1 MTPGIAVV
9 AGAGIGGL
17 TAALALAARGWEVT
31 LVERRTAFSTDGA
44 GIQLS
49 PNASRILIDLGLG
62 PALRRAASEPAR
74 VAIRALASGR
84 EIGAVALGAFM
95 RERFGAPYYVVHR
108 AELQTLLLDAVRA
121 RATIRLMMGRAVI
134 GGRER
139 PDGTS
144 ITVENAAGARDTLE
158 ADLAVAADGLWSR
171 LRAAGEDWR
180 APQYRG
186 FAAWRATIPCTD
198 APAGLVGD
206 ETGLWLGRDR
216 HVVHYPIAGGRLL
229 NIVAVERRAAPV
241 EGWAEPGDRAE
252 LVAAFAAAAA
262 PLRALVAAAPAW
274 QLWSLFDL
282 PAAAMRRGRLALV
295 GDAAHP
301 VLPFLAQGGA
311 LAIEDAAV
319 LAGVLAGAKDVAAA
333 LAGYER
339 ARLPR
344 ARRIQQAARRNG
356 AAYHAGGVK
365 AFIRD
370 AVIRQLG
377 PERMALRFAWLYGW
391 RAE

>member
-1 MTPGIAVV
+1 VTPGTAVI

-17 TAALALAARGWEVT
+17 TAAPALAARGWEVT
-31 LVERRTAFSTDGA
+31 LVERRTAFSADGA

-121 RATIRLMMGRAVI
+121 RSMIRLMMGRAVI
-134 GGRER
+134 GGREQ
-139 PDGTS
+139 PDRTS

-186 FAAWRATIPCTD
+186 FAAWRATIPRTD
-198 APAGLVGD
+198 APAGLAGD
-206 ETGLWLGRDR
+206 ETGLWLGRDH

-241 EGWAEPGDRAE
+241 EGWAEHGDPAE
-252 LVAAFAAAAA
+252 LVAAFAKAAA
-262 PLRALVAAAPAW
+262 PFRALLAAAPAW

-319 LAGVLAGAKDVAAA
+319 LAGALAGAKDVAAA
-333 LAGYER
+333 LAAYER

-365 AFIRD
+365 ASMRD
-370 AVIRQLG
+370 AVIRHLG

>member
-1 MTPGIAVV
+1 MTPGTAVI

-17 TAALALAARGWEVT
+17 TAALALADRGWEVT
-31 LVERRTAFSTDGA
+31 LVERRTAFSADGA
-44 GIQLS
+44 GVQLS

-84 EIGAVALGAFM
+84 EIGALALGAFM

-139 PDGTS
+139 PDRTS
-144 ITVENAAGARDTLE
+144 LTVEDAAGARDTLE
-158 ADLAVAADGLWSR
+158 ADLAVAADGLGSR

-186 FAAWRATIPCTD
+186 FAAWRATIPRTD
-198 APAGLVGD
+198 APAGLAGD

-252 LVAAFAAAAA
+252 LVAAFATAAA
-262 PLRALVAAAPAW
+262 PLRALLAAAPAW

-319 LAGVLAGAKDVAAA
+319 LAGALAGAKDVAAA
-333 LAGYER
+333 LAAYER
-339 ARLPR
+339 DRLPR

-365 AFIRD
+365 ASMRD
-370 AVIRQLG
+370 AVIRHLG
-377 PERMALRFAWLYGW
+377 PERMALRYAWLYGW

>member
-31 LVERRTAFSTDGA
+31 LVERRTAFSADGA

-121 RATIRLMMGRAVI
+121 RSTIRLMMGRAVI

>member
-1 MTPGIAVV
+1 VTPGTAVI

-31 LVERRTAFSTDGA
+31 LVERRTGFSADGA

-62 PALRRAASEPAR
+62 PALRRAASGPSR

-121 RATIRLMMGRAVI
+121 RSTIRLMMGRAVI
-134 GGRER
+134 GGREQ
-139 PDGTS
+139 PDRTS

-186 FAAWRATIPCTD
+186 FAAWRATIPATD
-198 APAGLVGD
+198 APAGLAGD

-252 LVAAFAAAAA
+252 LVTAFAEAAA
-262 PLRALVAAAPAW
+262 PLSALLARAPAW

-319 LAGVLAGAKDVAAA
+319 LAGALAGAKDVAAA
-333 LAGYER
+333 LAAYER

-365 AFIRD
+365 AFMRD
-370 AVIRQLG
+370 AVIRHLG
-377 PERMALRFAWLYGW
+377 PERMALRYAWLYGW

>member
-1 MTPGIAVV
+1 MTPGTAVI

-31 LVERRTAFSTDGA
+31 LVERRTAFSADGA

-62 PALRRAASEPAR
+62 PALRRAASEPTR

-95 RERFGAPYYVVHR
+95 RERFGAPYYVIHR

-121 RATIRLMMGRAVI
+121 RSTIRLMMGRAVI

-139 PDGTS
+139 PDRTS

-186 FAAWRATIPCTD
+186 FAAWRATIPRTD
-198 APAGLVGD
+198 APAGLAGD

-241 EGWAEPGDRAE
+241 EGWAEPGDPAE
-252 LVAAFAAAAA
+252 LVADFAEAAA
-262 PLRALVAAAPAW
+262 PLRALLAAAPAW

-319 LAGVLAGAKDVAAA
+319 LGGALAGAKDVAAA
-333 LAGYER
+333 LAAYER

-370 AVIRQLG
+370 AVIRHLG

>member
-1 MTPGIAVV
+1 
-9 AGAGIGGL
+9 
-17 TAALALAARGWEVT
+17 
-31 LVERRTAFSTDGA
+31 
-44 GIQLS
+44 
-49 PNASRILIDLGLG
+49 
-62 PALRRAASEPAR
+62 LRRAASEPAR

-121 RATIRLMMGRAVI
+121 RSTIRLMMGRAVI

-139 PDGTS
+139 PDRTS

-186 FAAWRATIPCTD
+186 FAAWRATIPRTD
-198 APAGLVGD
+198 APAGLAGD

-229 NIVAVERRAAPV
+229 NIVAVERRAARV

-262 PLRALVAAAPAW
+262 PLRALLAAAPAW

-319 LAGVLAGAKDVAAA
+319 LAGALAGAKDVAAA
-333 LAGYER
+333 LAAYER

-365 AFIRD
+365 AFMRD
-370 AVIRQLG
+370 AVIRHLG

>member
-1 MTPGIAVV
+1 VTPGTAVV

-17 TAALALAARGWEVT
+17 TAALALADRGWEVT
-31 LVERRTAFSTDGA
+31 LVERRTGFSAEGA

-121 RATIRLMMGRAVI
+121 RSTIRLMMGR
-134 GGRER
+134 
-139 PDGTS
+139 TS

-186 FAAWRATIPCTD
+186 FAAWRATIPRTD
-198 APAGLVGD
+198 APAGLAGD
-206 ETGLWLGRDR
+206 ETGLWLGRDH

-241 EGWAEPGDRAE
+241 EGWAEHGDPAE
-252 LVAAFAAAAA
+252 LVAAFAKAAA
-262 PLRALVAAAPAW
+262 PFRALLAAAPAW

-319 LAGVLAGAKDVAAA
+319 LAGALAAAKDVAAA

-365 AFIRD
+365 AFMRD
-370 AVIRQLG
+370 AVIRRLG
-377 PERMALRFAWLYGW
+377 PERMALRYAWLYGW

>member
-1 MTPGIAVV
+1 VTPGTAVI

-31 LVERRTAFSTDGA
+31 LVERRTGFSADGA

-121 RATIRLMMGRAVI
+121 RSTIRLMMGRAVI
-134 GGRER
+134 GGREQ
-139 PDGTS
+139 PDRTS

-186 FAAWRATIPCTD
+186 FAAWRATIPHSD
-198 APAGLVGD
+198 APAGLAGD

-229 NIVAVERRAAPV
+229 NIVAVERRAAAV
-241 EGWAEPGDRAE
+241 EGWAEPGDQAE
-252 LVAAFAAAAA
+252 LVAAFREAAA
-262 PLRALVAAAPAW
+262 PLRALLAAAPAW

-319 LAGVLAGAKDVAAA
+319 LAGALAGAKDVAAA
-333 LAGYER
+333 LAAYER

-365 AFIRD
+365 AFMRD
-370 AVIRQLG
+370 AVIRHLG

>member
-1 MTPGIAVV
+1 VAPGTAVI

-31 LVERRTAFSTDGA
+31 LVERRTAFSADGA

-62 PALRRAASEPAR
+62 PALRRAASEPTR

-95 RERFGAPYYVVHR
+95 RERFGAPYYVIHR

-121 RATIRLMMGRAVI
+121 RSTIRLMMGRAVI

-139 PDGTS
+139 PDRTS

-186 FAAWRATIPCTD
+186 FAAWRATIPRTD
-198 APAGLVGD
+198 APAGLAGD

-241 EGWAEPGDRAE
+241 EGWAEPGDPAE
-252 LVAAFAAAAA
+252 LVADFAEAAA
-262 PLRALVAAAPAW
+262 PLRALLAAAPAW

-319 LAGVLAGAKDVAAA
+319 LGGALAGAKDVAAA
-333 LAGYER
+333 LAAYER

-365 AFIRD
+365 AFMRD
-370 AVIRQLG
+370 AVIRHLG

>member
-1 MTPGIAVV
+1 MTPGTAVI

-31 LVERRTAFSTDGA
+31 LVERRTGFSADGA

-49 PNASRILIDLGLG
+49 PNASRLLIDLGLG

-121 RATIRLMMGRAVI
+121 RSTIRLMMGRAVI

-139 PDGTS
+139 PDRTS
-144 ITVENAAGARDTLE
+144 LTVENAAGARDTLE

-186 FAAWRATIPCTD
+186 FAAWRATIPRTD
-198 APAGLVGD
+198 APAGLAGD

-262 PLRALVAAAPAW
+262 PLRALLAAAPTW

-365 AFIRD
+365 AFMRD
-370 AVIRQLG
+370 AVIRHLG